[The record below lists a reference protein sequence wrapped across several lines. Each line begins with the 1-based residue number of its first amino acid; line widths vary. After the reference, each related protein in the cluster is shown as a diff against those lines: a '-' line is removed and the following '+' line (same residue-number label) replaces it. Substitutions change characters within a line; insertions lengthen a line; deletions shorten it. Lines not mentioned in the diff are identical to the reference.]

1 LNNFGPTTPFT
12 QSQMSI
18 ERFEEGWGSH
28 AEFLLSC
35 IGYCV
40 GLGNVWRFPY
50 LAYQSG
56 GGAFLIPYLIMLV
69 FCGIPLF
76 LIELGFGQFSG
87 FGTVTSWRASPMFKG
102 IGFGMMLV
110 SFFVIIYY
118 NVIIAYAFFYLFAS
132 FTSVLP
138 WTLCNQWWNK
148 AAQCGVSCDTESI
161 RIRSLCGTEKHCY
174 EKNLALFRHQSSGI
188 DDPGPVLWDLCL
200 CLLLSWIVVFVCL
213 MKGVKS
219 GYQHYTETP
228 HHPTL
233 PQVVYFTAT
242 FPYLI
247 LFILLI
253 RGVTLEGAGEGI
265 RFYVTPQWERL
276 KDSKVWSKAATQI
289 FYSLGISFGGLL
301 TFASYNKF
309 SQNIYRDTLIVAL
322 GNCGTSIFAGFVI
335 FSVIGHMAFKL
346 QLPIDKVADQG
357 PGLAFV
363 AYPEAVSLLPAPQL
377 WSILFFFMLI
387 TLGLDSQFAMT
398 ETVITGLTDEFPK
411 YLMHNKFKFTAFICS
426 ICFLL
431 GLLLVTEGGFFWFN
445 LYDWYSAYYG
455 LYFLT
460 IFLCHFFTY
469 PWRFNK
475 DMKLMLGREPNWYYR
490 INWMLFSPGLLVF
503 ITLFSIINY
512 SPITLNKQAYPKW
525 ADNLGI
531 CMSITV
537 AAVVPLYM
545 VYRAI

>member
-1 LNNFGPTTPFT
+1 
-12 QSQMSI
+12 
-18 ERFEEGWGSH
+18 
-28 AEFLLSC
+28 
-35 IGYCV
+35 
-40 GLGNVWRFPY
+40 
-50 LAYQSG
+50 
-56 GGAFLIPYLIMLV
+56 MLV

-118 NVIIAYAFFYLFAS
+118 NVIIAYAFFYL
-132 FTSVLP
+132 
-138 WTLCNQWWNK
+138 
-148 AAQCGVSCDTESI
+148 
-161 RIRSLCGTEKHCY
+161 
-174 EKNLALFRHQSSGI
+174 
-188 DDPGPVLWDLCL
+188 
-200 CLLLSWIVVFVCL
+200 
-213 MKGVKS
+213 
-219 GYQHYTETP
+219 
-228 HHPTL
+228 
-233 PQVVYFTAT
+233 
-242 FPYLI
+242 
-247 LFILLI
+247 
-253 RGVTLEGAGEGI
+253 
-265 RFYVTPQWERL
+265 
-276 KDSKVWSKAATQI
+276 
-289 FYSLGISFGGLL
+289 
-301 TFASYNKF
+301 FASYNKF

-460 IFLCHFFTY
+460 IFLCLAITYGYGHFFTY

-545 VYRAI
+545 VYRAILAHYKGESIKELFKPNEKWGPQDKSVTYHYLYGDRGTKTTYGQEVNDHIPNPYRSPM

>member
-1 LNNFGPTTPFT
+1 
-12 QSQMSI
+12 
-18 ERFEEGWGSH
+18 WGSH

-174 EKNLALFRHQSSGI
+174 EKNLALFHQSSGI

-219 GYQHYTETP
+219 TRFQLSIIWSLAYTWKWISTLYRNTTSPYPSTGCLLYRHVPLP
-228 HHPTL
+228 HLVYSAHPRCDFGRRRGRNKVLCHSTMGAAEGFQGKSL
-233 PQVVYFTAT
+233 DF
-242 FPYLI
+242 
-247 LFILLI
+247 LL
-253 RGVTLEGAGEGI
+253 L
-265 RFYVTPQWERL
+265 L
-276 KDSKVWSKAATQI
+276 MVWSKAATQI

-460 IFLCHFFTY
+460 IFLCLAITY
-469 PWRFNK
+469 GYGKITIPWRLPPTAVCCSIISIIPF
-475 DMKLMLGREPNWYYR
+475 
-490 INWMLFSPGLLVF
+490 F